1 VTSLADLNSQRLQF
15 PAQHQLRFSNTAA
28 ANHPAKLQVT
38 ARDTIMAIICRKY
51 NVLFIMTPRTACTAI
66 GELLCEHYDGE
77 FLPAEDILDSRGFI
91 SVQKKHST
99 LSQLFAHNLLTAGE
113 AKSLLKVAAVR
124 NPFDSLVSLYF
135 KQRLKYQPL
144 LSDPSSWVHRL
155 PGYAQSMRYAQ
166 RDSYNAWVFKVSY
179 RKLIKRLLG
188 LRASMF
194 ADHTNGADEVIRF
207 ESMEENLRKTFK
219 RAGIDWKAH
228 IPSINRTDER
238 TDRDYRSFY
247 SRPAALA
254 VAVAYSYDLK
264 TYGYRF

>member
-1 VTSLADLNSQRLQF
+1 
-15 PAQHQLRFSNTAA
+15 
-28 ANHPAKLQVT
+28 
-38 ARDTIMAIICRKY
+38 MAIICRKY
-51 NVLFIMTPRTACTAI
+51 NLLFIMTPRTACTAI

-99 LSQLFAHNLLTAGE
+99 LSQLLAHNLLTLGE
-113 AKSLLKVAAVR
+113 AASLLKVAAVR

-144 LSDPSSWVHRL
+144 LADSSSWVHRH
-155 PGYAQSMRYAQ
+155 PRYAENMRYAQ
-166 RDSYNAWVFKVSY
+166 THSFNAWVFRVSY
-179 RKLIKRLLG
+179 RKILKRLLG

-194 ADHTNGADEVIRF
+194 AEHTLGVDEVIRF
-207 ESMEENLRKTFK
+207 ETLEEDLRNTFN
-219 RAGIDWKAH
+219 RAGIAWKAD
-228 IPSINRTDER
+228 IPKVNPTDER
-238 TDRDYRSFY
+238 TNRDYQSIY

-254 VAVAYSYDLK
+254 VEFAYSYDLK